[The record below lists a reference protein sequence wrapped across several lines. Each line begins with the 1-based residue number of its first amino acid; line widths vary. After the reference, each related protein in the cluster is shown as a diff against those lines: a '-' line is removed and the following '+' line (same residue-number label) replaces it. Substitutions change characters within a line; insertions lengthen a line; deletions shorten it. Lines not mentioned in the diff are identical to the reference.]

1 MSKPED
7 HLADA
12 IVGLTA
18 ELAVQRVERERN
30 HVTKLDLAEAE
41 QRIIAAIVNQIS
53 AADLRA
59 LERIDGRIWRLA
71 TLVRKLDEQI

>member
-59 LERIDGRIWRLA
+59 LERIDGRISRLA
-71 TLVRKLDEQI
+71 ILVRKLDEQI